1 MKGLTKIGIA
11 VGLIVWI
18 MSGCSDPGSRE
29 SVKTGNSVGEVISDQ
44 MQNAEANASDTKPSI
59 SDPQTEAAAIEG
71 KKFTEHNA
79 DTDDHPDDPYGVDYD
94 LTAMN
99 SDMVYA
105 TVYQMMVDPDAYI
118 GKSIRMNGLYYI
130 GRDKVTDNI
139 YHYCIIKDAMACCAQ
154 GLEFVWGDGT
164 HVYPDEYPEINT
176 MVEVQGIFDTYVGE
190 DGYPYARL
198 RDATLQS
205 LGESE

>member
-71 KKFTEHNA
+71 KSSPNTMQI
-79 DTDDHPDDPYGVDYD
+79 P
-94 LTAMN
+94 M
-99 SDMVYA
+99 
-105 TVYQMMVDPDAYI
+105 I
-118 GKSIRMNGLYYI
+118 IRMI
-130 GRDKVTDNI
+130 RPVSIMTS
-139 YHYCIIKDAMACCAQ
+139 
-154 GLEFVWGDGT
+154 
-164 HVYPDEYPEINT
+164 
-176 MVEVQGIFDTYVGE
+176 
-190 DGYPYARL
+190 R
-198 RDATLQS
+198 R
-205 LGESE
+205 